1 MIENGSRNQNGV
13 VEVDGQLLDLV
24 SSEIKEIILKYKESQ
39 EFIDRRESA
48 SNRALCK
55 QIRLYEQLRQKWQ
68 VGHIQCR
75 PKQCIPGLKCECM
88 RVYGCFRDLSGRI
101 KKCFLGISIEHAI
114 AYCDSRRVSYMDDVW
129 ILIGYARA
137 SFR

>member
-1 MIENGSRNQNGV
+1 MDLEIKME
-13 VEVDGQLLDLV
+13 LLKWTDSYWDMLPA
-24 SSEIKEIILKYKESQ
+24 EIKEIILKYTESQ

-68 VGHIQCR
+68 IGHIQCR
-75 PKQCIPGLKCECM
+75 PMKCNPGVKCECM
-88 RVYGCFRDLSGRI
+88 RVYGCFRGLRGGIHKS
-101 KKCFLGISIEHAI
+101 FLGISLEHAI
-114 AYCDSRRVSYMDDVW
+114 ANCDFRRVRYRDDEW

>member
-1 MIENGSRNQNGV
+1 MFPA
-13 VEVDGQLLDLV
+13 
-24 SSEIKEIILKYKESQ
+24 EIKEIILKYTESQ

-68 VGHIQCR
+68 IGHIQCR
-75 PKQCIPGLKCECM
+75 PMKCNPGVKCECM
-88 RVYGCFRDLSGRI
+88 RVYGCFRGLRGGIHKS
-101 KKCFLGISIEHAI
+101 FLGISLEHAI
-114 AYCDSRRVSYMDDVW
+114 ANCDFRRVRYRDDEW

-137 SFR
+137 SFW